1 MSTIPG
7 GFLDPCTWSKDW
19 SKEPFANPEPFDVSH
34 DCTRVTLGLY
44 RNCSA
49 EMMGVWAEE
58 LRRSSSDRAVRR
70 KRLVRSGQDVSVY
83 GFSMASIAG
92 VVSEESG
99 G

>member
-1 MSTIPG
+1 M
-7 GFLDPCTWSKDW
+7 
-19 SKEPFANPEPFDVSH
+19 
-34 DCTRVTLGLY
+34 TLGLY

-70 KRLVRSGQDVSVY
+70 KPLVRSGQDVSAY

-92 VVSEESG
+92 VVAEESG
-99 G
+99 R

>member
-1 MSTIPG
+1 
-7 GFLDPCTWSKDW
+7 
-19 SKEPFANPEPFDVSH
+19 
-34 DCTRVTLGLY
+34 
-44 RNCSA
+44 
-49 EMMGVWAEE
+49 MMGVWAEE